1 MNIEIVGEKI
11 GFNSPWPNQEVIER
25 LKKIRKSGIHI
36 SLCTGKPDYSIDKI
50 IRDANLDG
58 IHITQTGTVVIDS
71 FNGEVVKKHVIE
83 NKLAREIIELFTK
96 NNFYTE
102 VYTVDK
108 YYVQENQISE
118 TTRLHSHVLQREP
131 EVVTSLVNLATE
143 LEIVRVMPITE
154 KDRLALSWGIHP
166 IANPR
171 RFGAITIKDATKR
184 EGAMAISKSLG
195 IALENFLGVG
205 DNIMDWDFL
214 ELCGFGAAM
223 GNATEELKRYVMGK
237 GDQGYVGK
245 SVDENGIIGIFDH
258 FGF

>member
-1 MNIEIVGEKI
+1 MDRILTQRIIHGMYPAVVDTGIEAEKT
-11 GFNSPWPNQEVIER
+11 
-25 LKKIRKSGIHI
+25 LKELG
-36 SLCTGKPDYSIDKI
+36 GKVSEEDK
-50 IRDANLDG
+50 
-58 IHITQTGTVVIDS
+58 
-71 FNGEVVKKHVIE
+71 KKVE
-83 NKLAREIIELFTK
+83 ELYK
-96 NNFYTE
+96 PY
-102 VYTVDK
+102 
-108 YYVQENQISE
+108 
-118 TTRLHSHVLQREP
+118 
-131 EVVTSLVNLATE
+131 
-143 LEIVRVMPITE
+143 